1 VSLRKAGLACLTL
14 LIGACSTPDRTTTA
28 SVPLVPTL
36 DDMRAV
42 SPALAH
48 NTESTLVG
56 EVWKRPG
63 LSPRDRSLVTLAVL
77 ISKQQTVELVH
88 HLNLALDNGVKP
100 SEISE
105 AINHLAFYTGWG
117 NATASI
123 LMTKDVFAKRGITAD
138 RLPPVSPSLLPI
150 DQASEKVRTAFVDKN
165 VGPVSPGL
173 VHYTSASLFH
183 DLWIRPGLAPRDRSM
198 ITVSALIATGQVAQL
213 GAHLNRA
220 MDNGLTQ
227 PQASEML
234 TQLAFYTGWPNVFTA
249 VPVVSEVF
257 ISRQKAGDR

>member
-1 VSLRKAGLACLTL
+1 MRPFQAGVVCLCLLLA
-14 LIGACSTPDRTTTA
+14 ACASTDRNAKT
-28 SVPLVPTL
+28 SQLPVVPTL
-36 DDMRAV
+36 DDVRAV

-48 NTESTLVG
+48 STESTLLG

-63 LSPRDRSLVTLAVL
+63 LSTRDRSLITLAVL
-77 ISKQQTVELVH
+77 ISEQQTVELAY
-88 HLNLALDNGVKP
+88 HLNLALDNGVKA

-105 AINHLAFYTGWG
+105 VINHLAFYTGWG
-117 NATASI
+117 NATATI
-123 LMTKDVFAKRGITAD
+123 LITKDVFAKRGITAD
-138 RLPPVSPSLLPI
+138 QLPPVAPPLLPI
-150 DQASEKVRTAFVDKN
+150 DQASEKVRTAFVDKT

-173 VHYTSASLFH
+173 VYYTSASLFH
-183 DLWIRPGLAPRDRSM
+183 DLWLRPGLAPRERSL
-198 ITVSALIATGQVAQL
+198 ITVSALIGTGQVAQL

-227 PQASEML
+227 GQASEML

-257 ISRQKAGDR
+257 ASRQKS

>member
-1 VSLRKAGLACLTL
+1 MSFAKAGIACVTVLLA
-14 LIGACSTPDRTTTA
+14 ACSTA
-28 SVPLVPTL
+28 SRMSSQGSPPVPTL
-36 DDMRAV
+36 DDLRAV

-48 NTESTLVG
+48 NTESTLLG

-77 ISKQQTVELVH
+77 ISKQQTVELAY

-100 SEISE
+100 AEISE
-105 AINHLAFYTGWG
+105 TINHLAFYSGWG
-117 NATASI
+117 NATAKI
-123 LMTKDVFAKRGITAD
+123 LITKDVFAKRGVTPD
-138 RLPPVSPSLLPI
+138 QLPPVSPPLLPI
-150 DQASEKVRTAFVDKN
+150 DQASEKVRTAYVDKN

-173 VHYTSASLFH
+173 VHYTSASPFH
-183 DLWIRPGLAPRDRSM
+183 DLWLRPGLAPRDRSM

-213 GAHLNRA
+213 AAHLNRA

-227 PQASEML
+227 AQASEML

-249 VPVVSEVF
+249 VPVVHDVF
-257 ISRQKAGDR
+257 TSRQKS

>member
-1 VSLRKAGLACLTL
+1 MSFAKAGIACFTL
-14 LIGACSTPDRTTTA
+14 LLAACSTSRMPA
-28 SVPLVPTL
+28 EGSPPVPTL

-48 NTESTLVG
+48 NTESTLLG
-56 EVWKRPG
+56 ELWKRPG

-77 ISKQQTVELVH
+77 ISKQQTVELAY

-117 NATASI
+117 NATATI
-123 LMTKDVFAKRGITAD
+123 LTTKDVFAKRGITPD
-138 RLPPVSPSLLPI
+138 QLPPVSPPLLPI
-150 DQASEKVRTAFVDKN
+150 DQASEKVRTAYVDKN
-165 VGPVSPGL
+165 VGPVSTGL

-183 DLWIRPGLAPRDRSM
+183 DLWLRPGLAPRDRSM

-213 GAHLNRA
+213 AAHLNRA
-220 MDNGLTQ
+220 MEKGLTQ
-227 PQASEML
+227 AQASEML

-249 VPVVSEVF
+249 VPVVNEVF
-257 ISRQKAGDR
+257 TNQQKS

>member
-1 VSLRKAGLACLTL
+1 MSFAKAGIACVTVLLA
-14 LIGACSTPDRTTTA
+14 ACSTA
-28 SVPLVPTL
+28 SRMSSQGSPPVPTL
-36 DDMRAV
+36 DDLRAV

-48 NTESTLVG
+48 NTESTLLG

-77 ISKQQTVELVH
+77 ISKQQTVELAY

-100 SEISE
+100 AEISE
-105 AINHLAFYTGWG
+105 TINHLAFYSGWG
-117 NATASI
+117 NATATI
-123 LMTKDVFAKRGITAD
+123 LITKDVFAKRGVTPD
-138 RLPPVSPSLLPI
+138 QLPPVSPPLLPI
-150 DQASEKVRTAFVDKN
+150 DQASEKVRTAYVDKN

-173 VHYTSASLFH
+173 VHYTSASPFH
-183 DLWIRPGLAPRDRSM
+183 DLWLRPGLAPRDRSM

-213 GAHLNRA
+213 AAHLNRA

-227 PQASEML
+227 AQASEML

-249 VPVVSEVF
+249 VPVVHDVF
-257 ISRQKAGDR
+257 TSRQKS

>member
-1 VSLRKAGLACLTL
+1 MNFAKAGIACLTVL
-14 LIGACSTPDRTTTA
+14 LAACSATSRTSTEQSPEA
-28 SVPLVPTL
+28 PTL
-36 DDMRAV
+36 DDMWAV
-42 SPALAH
+42 SPALAR
-48 NTESTLVG
+48 NTESTLLG

-77 ISKQQTVELVH
+77 ISKQQTVELAY

-117 NATASI
+117 NATATI
-123 LMTKDVFAKRGITAD
+123 LITRDVFAKRGITHKQ
-138 RLPPVSPSLLPI
+138 LPPVSPPLLAI
-150 DQASEKVRTAFVDKN
+150 DPASETVRTAYVDKN

-183 DLWIRPGLAPRDRSM
+183 DLWLRPGLAPRDRSM

-213 GAHLNRA
+213 AAHLNRA

-227 PQASEML
+227 AQASEML

-249 VPVVSEVF
+249 VPVVNEVF
-257 ISRQKAGDR
+257 TSRQKS